1 MLCSTSR
8 SISPGIPTLA
18 LCLFLIAPACSAAQ
32 SALQPPP
39 QAQPAPGNSIPPR
52 AGVSTAPDNP
62 LHTASRDELDIVKV
76 LITQEHAWNAGD
88 IEGFAM
94 GYKQSPETLFIGKQV
109 SKGYQQ
115 ILNDYKRDYIS
126 RASMGNLT
134 YAELEVTPL
143 SDTFAVCTGRYH
155 LDRAKKD
162 GGPAD
167 GLFSLVLEKTADGW
181 KIILDHT
188 T

>member
-1 MLCSTSR
+1 MLCRTSR
-8 SISPGIPTLA
+8 SISQGIA
-18 LCLFLIAPACSAAQ
+18 AFLLWMLWVVPAARTQ

-39 QAQPAPGNSIPPR
+39 QAPPAPGNSIPTPR
-52 AGVSTAPDNP
+52 AGVSDAPDNP
-62 LHTASRDELDIVKV
+62 LHTASRAELDIVKV

-88 IEGFAM
+88 VEGFVK
-94 GYKQSPETLFIGKQV
+94 GYKDSPETLFIGKQV

-126 RASMGNLT
+126 RSSMGNLT

-143 SDTFAVCTGRYH
+143 NDTFAICTGRYH
-155 LDRAKKD
+155 LDRTKKD

-167 GLFSLVLEKTADGW
+167 GLFSLVLEKTAGGW
-181 KIILDHT
+181 KIVLDHT